1 MATEEPPSFDE
12 QFEHAVGEWRNR
24 HQLREDDAVILLV
37 ELFHIHQQHWDALRR
52 REFPSLE
59 GFQGDIRKLSEA
71 SRLFQ
76 QQAVELVEQ
85 LQKKPE
91 TQSPSGVSH
100 LAAFIAA
107 IAAGL
112 VGFFIGRACL

>member
-1 MATEEPPSFDE
+1 MDTPDQPSFDE
-12 QFEHAVGEWRNR
+12 QFEDAVAEWKHR
-24 HQLREDDAVILLV
+24 HQLREDDAVFLLV
-37 ELFHIHQQHWDALRR
+37 ELFRIHQQHWDALRR

-76 QQAVELVEQ
+76 QQAVQLVEQ

-91 TQSPSGVSH
+91 TQSHSGVSH

-112 VGFFIGRACL
+112 VGFFIGSACH

>member
-12 QFEHAVGEWRNR
+12 QFEQAVGEWRDR
-24 HQLREDDAVILLV
+24 HDLSEDDAVILLL
-37 ELFHIHQQHWDALRR
+37 ELFRIHQQHWDALRR

-59 GFQGDIRKLSEA
+59 GCQDDIRKLSEA
-71 SRLFQ
+71 ARQFQ
-76 QQAVELVEQ
+76 QQAVQLVEQ

-91 TQSPSGVSH
+91 TQGPSGVSH
-100 LAAFIAA
+100 VTAFIAA

-112 VGFFIGRACL
+112 VGFFIGTACH